1 MRIYK
6 PIYKPIYHRPP
17 NRFVEYELR
26 KFDYSGF
33 SGVERVAIF
42 IDKKGRTQ
50 EMTAQII
57 WDIE

>member
-1 MRIYK
+1 MK
-6 PIYKPIYHRPP
+6 IYKPIYHRPP